1 MALRLGEARFGN
13 VLPLWPMNFTN
24 RRRGL
29 RPSPESRPRFTNE
42 VWKLFGCRYTL
53 RRSWRQSRP
62 RRPSIA
68 NGGEQICRGPAKAG
82 PRAQAKSS
90 QAGRAL
96 LRYAAH
102 TQSGRSA
109 GHPFKD
115 PTHLR
120 YNLLLSFQN
129 NTKKAAM
136 AIGRV
141 KGLGILVAVC
151 VVLLVVGNVAY
162 SGRRGALY
170 DKAQLIESRCAN
182 LKGRAESSQDRQLT
196 DEICAKLTPGIEN
209 ERFSPPPETPRA
221 TSHLSNNPNAPL
233 AEQEVALDT
242 FIVNLVPEKGKQYLQ
257 TSITL
262 VAKDQ
267 SGIDL
272 LRRKAG
278 RVRSR
283 LLLILSAK
291 RASEISTPGGQ
302 QVLQRE
308 MAKVLNAELKN
319 NRNPEPVSDVL
330 FTSFLIQ

>member
-1 MALRLGEARFGN
+1 
-13 VLPLWPMNFTN
+13 
-24 RRRGL
+24 
-29 RPSPESRPRFTNE
+29 
-42 VWKLFGCRYTL
+42 
-53 RRSWRQSRP
+53 
-62 RRPSIA
+62 
-68 NGGEQICRGPAKAG
+68 
-82 PRAQAKSS
+82 
-90 QAGRAL
+90 
-96 LRYAAH
+96 
-102 TQSGRSA
+102 
-109 GHPFKD
+109 
-115 PTHLR
+115 
-120 YNLLLSFQN
+120 
-129 NTKKAAM
+129 M